1 MGVTSR
7 DCHGIPGAQDCL
19 GDTNPNIRI
28 VQQGIDGGR
37 GLAAHQS
44 LAPVNGGFAEA
55 AVTYGDLDLPV
66 IRAQAI
72 AGLDNRNN
80 TNSYG
85 YQSFVFTGPDSLFAL
100 TATLDFTSSAS
111 PVAASIPQ
119 GNEIP
124 EIAGEGSAFVRI
136 GLMDTSAVAGLVS
149 AMDILNYGF
158 TSGCGT
164 AGIYGVASY
173 DFATAAGGAGGG
185 SLTLDRG
192 CDGAAFTLTSGT
204 EFVVFIFEQTP
215 TNRGGFVDASH
226 TLRLGLA
233 DSLTADQQATL
244 IGGLVSA
251 RSAAPEPASW
261 ALTILGFGGV
271 GAVLRSA
278 RRKRAAVVA

>member
-1 MGVTSR
+1 MRLRVAVDQQQVGSLADLDRAGV
-7 DCHGIPGAQDCL
+7 L
-19 GDTNPNIRI
+19 
-28 VQQGIDGGR
+28 VLLQQARRLDGGR
-37 GLAAHQS
+37 RQ
-44 LAPVNGGFAEA
+44 GFGRRE
-55 AVTYGDLDLPV
+55 
-66 IRAQAI
+66 

-80 TNSYG
+80 TDSYGYGYGYGYG
-85 YQSFVFTGPDSLFAL
+85 YQSFVYTGPDSLFAL

-111 PVAASIPQ
+111 PVAASMPQ

-124 EIAGEGSAFVRI
+124 EIAGEGSVFVRI

-164 AGIYGVASY
+164 AGIYCVASY

-251 RSAAPEPASW
+251 QSAAPEPATW

-278 RRKRAAVVA
+278 RRKRAAIAA